1 MDSPIT
7 QLRKGLRRYFGPGA
21 ECCVHSQLYQIGH
34 VAVDLIRL
42 DILLQERNP
51 DYQEDESLRDF
62 IARKYGE
69 GAAAFVAHWIKGE
82 PTEETQR
89 EAA

>member
-7 QLRKGLRRYFGPGA
+7 QLRKGLRRYFGPGS

-42 DILLQERNP
+42 DILLQERNS

-62 IARKYGE
+62 IAWKYGE
-69 GAAAFVAHWIKGE
+69 EAAAFVVHWITGE
-82 PTEETQR
+82 PATEKQ